1 MSELTFRPITAAD
14 ETDFYAM
21 AEEFFHSD
29 AVLHPIPAE
38 YHRRTFAEMMRSD
51 QYLSGYIF
59 QCDDAV
65 AGFSVTNRM
74 MQHEAGGVMVWVEDL
89 YIRPAYRGQGLG
101 SRSLQWLEE
110 QLRGDAVMLRLETE
124 PENER
129 AQALYRRLGYES
141 LGYLQMIKRL
151 GRLGKYLRQYR
162 TKSVWRLCTPSACKF
177 PVIFHKNAR
186 EYIKY
191 SLRFLFHLTKNLMT
205 HLSHNLCAVLP

>member
-14 ETDFYAM
+14 ETDFYTM

-38 YHRRTFAEMMRSD
+38 YHRRTFAEMIRSD

-101 SRSLQWLEE
+101 SRFLQWLEE

-129 AQALYRRLGYES
+129 AQALYRRLGYEP

-151 GRLGKYLRQYR
+151 GD
-162 TKSVWRLCTPSACKF
+162 
-177 PVIFHKNAR
+177 
-186 EYIKY
+186 
-191 SLRFLFHLTKNLMT
+191 
-205 HLSHNLCAVLP
+205 